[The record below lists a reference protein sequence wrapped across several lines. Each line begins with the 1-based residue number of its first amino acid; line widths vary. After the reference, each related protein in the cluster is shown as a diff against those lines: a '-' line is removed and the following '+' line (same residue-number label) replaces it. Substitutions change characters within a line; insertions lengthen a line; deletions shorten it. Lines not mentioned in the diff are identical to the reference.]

1 MAKKKKKSSISK
13 SKMISKM
20 AGKFAGPQ
28 SHYPPAVARDVSK
41 RGQIK
46 DYTDTAPSLANANAT
61 ASRLRKEQFIYNRK
75 LYSTGSGRGASPT
88 LVRKLTV

>member
-1 MAKKKKKSSISK
+1 MAKKKKKGSITK

-41 RGQIK
+41 RGSV
-46 DYTDTAPSLANANAT
+46 TDRSGSPSLASANSSAKGQGT
-61 ASRLRKEQFIYNRK
+61 SEFIYNGK
-75 LYSTGSGRGASPT
+75 LYKVSEARGGTPT
-88 LVRKLTV
+88 AVRKLTV

>member
-1 MAKKKKKSSISK
+1 MAKKKKKGSTK

-41 RGQIK
+41 RSGTT
-46 DYTDTAPSLANANAT
+46 DYSSSPSLANANT
-61 ASRLRKEQFIYNRK
+61 VASSAGKTQFIYGNT
-75 LYSTGSGRGASPT
+75 LYTTNTERGGSPT
-88 LVRKLTV
+88 TVRRVMNVG

>member
-1 MAKKKKKSSISK
+1 MEKKKKKGSTK

-41 RGQIK
+41 RGQTT
-46 DYTDTAPSLANANAT
+46 DYTDASGSLANANST
-61 ASRLRKEQFIYNRK
+61 ANAGGKSQFIYEGK
-75 LYSTGSGRGASPT
+75 LYNVGSGRGASPT
-88 LVRKLTV
+88 LVRKMTV

>member
-1 MAKKKKKSSISK
+1 MAKKKKKGSISK

-41 RGQIK
+41 RGETT
-46 DYTDTAPSLANANAT
+46 DYSSRPSLANANST
-61 ASRLRKEQFIYNRK
+61 ANSAGKSQFIYNRK
-75 LYSTGSGRGASPT
+75 LYNVGSGRGASPT
-88 LVRKLTV
+88 LVRKMTV

>member
-1 MAKKKKKSSISK
+1 MAKKKKKGSISK

-41 RGQIK
+41 RGK
-46 DYTDTAPSLANANAT
+46 VVDRSGSVSLANANST
-61 ASRLRKEQFIYNRK
+61 SKGRGESEFIYKNK
-75 LYSTGSGRGASPT
+75 LYKVSEARGGSPT
-88 LVRKLTV
+88 LVRKMTV

>member
-1 MAKKKKKSSISK
+1 MAKKKKKGSSTK

-41 RGQIK
+41 RGQTT
-46 DYTDTAPSLANANAT
+46 DYSSRPSLANANAT
-61 ASRLRKEQFIYNRK
+61 ASSAGKSQFVYNRK
-75 LYSTGSGRGASPT
+75 LYNTGSGRGASPT